1 MKIIISLIVGAVLGI
16 GSLQIPVVQKMIGKS
31 LAPQMI
37 IEVESPLDF
46 YDTLDQ
52 LVENAK
58 AAGWKVPSK
67 WRVNFQRNLERVTG
81 VDIGPNEVIKMCEPH
96 AAVKMLK
103 HDEFKL
109 LTTMMP
115 CTIAVYEKSN
125 GKTYISMMNMDML
138 GLMYGGEIAEIAKE
152 LAPQMKK
159 MVTLSK

>member
-1 MKIIISLIVGAVLGI
+1 MKIIISLIVGAILGI
-16 GSLQIPVVQKMIGKS
+16 GSLQIPAVQKMIGKS
-31 LAPQMI
+31 LAPQML

-81 VDIGPNEVIKMCEPH
+81 VDIGPNEVIKMCEPE
-96 AAVKMLK
+96 AAVRMLK
-103 HDEFKL
+103 HDEYKL

-125 GKTYISMMNMDML
+125 GKTYISMMNMEIL